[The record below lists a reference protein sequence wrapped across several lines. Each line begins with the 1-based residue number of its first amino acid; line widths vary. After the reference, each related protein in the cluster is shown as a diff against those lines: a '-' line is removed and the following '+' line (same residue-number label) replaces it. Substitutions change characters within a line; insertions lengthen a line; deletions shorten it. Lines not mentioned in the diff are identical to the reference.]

1 MVGGHY
7 GEIYKICKNF
17 SEDEKRLAVMTMP
30 TKLLEEELDRRSN
43 HYATIFDELFEV
55 LEHSEI
61 DTLDNAEE
69 TLKTLKTVLKVK

>member
-1 MVGGHY
+1 MIGGHY

-69 TLKTLKTVLKVK
+69 TLKTLRTALKTR